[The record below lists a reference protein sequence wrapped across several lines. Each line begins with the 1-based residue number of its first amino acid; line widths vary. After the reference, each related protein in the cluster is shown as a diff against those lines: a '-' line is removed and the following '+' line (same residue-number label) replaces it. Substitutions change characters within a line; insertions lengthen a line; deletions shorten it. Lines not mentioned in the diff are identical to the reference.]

1 VLEADVRFYR
11 ETGRRI
17 VFEEFRQIQRTSPT
31 KAARLLAKLIDVA
44 LAASPRWA
52 AALDR
57 YDIVDGQLV
66 YLFTRDPYGV
76 FYIMDDA
83 LQSGPAPVVA
93 LLFGNVVGQ
102 HGRQWRLVESRL
114 RNLGGG

>member
-1 VLEADVRFYR
+1 MLEADVRFCR
-11 ETGRRI
+11 ESGRRI
-17 VFEEFRQIQRTSPT
+17 VLEEFRQVQRRSPT
-31 KAARLLAKLIDVA
+31 KAARLLAKLIEVA
-44 LAASPRWA
+44 LAANPRWA

-57 YDIVDGQLV
+57 YDVVDGQLV
-66 YLFTRDPYGV
+66 DLFTRDPYGV
-76 FYIMDDA
+76 FYIVADA

-114 RNLGGG
+114 RSLGGG